1 MTRRRRTTGALT
13 SEQIDAIVRCPLIHR
28 MGDAATGSEVGRPR
42 LHPLAA
48 HLAFSAL
55 IRVWRSGARVD
66 AELPG
71 VWPAFVAGFNDTAEL
86 LGTEPIGVRAQP
98 IAWHHYRRGR
108 DRLINDDNLQA
119 IAEVFTHES
128 LAIARSIGLLLPNGL
143 GSLTYPHPSRTIY
156 GDGTIVRPI
165 YSATRDL
172 GDDPETPGRRTDPDA
187 ADHVRHDG
195 TISGTNFVAVCA
207 RGPGLRQRVVL
218 RAARVPAPGQEAAT
232 AVTAITDV
240 ARLAGA
246 GIQAVAYDGAFTG
259 THIEQLMTTC
269 GLIVVNKVAS
279 APTTD
284 QEKAVGAK
292 KAKQYP
298 LGVHTHR
305 IGRRDCRHNL
315 ICHDGAI
322 HQLDL
327 DDTGDTTLGDRLRR
341 VQVKRVRRSDSWR
354 FTLGI
359 EIACRHGNFTTWIS
373 PHPQAGENHNRRPEN
388 IRLLPQADPRFQT
401 IYGLR
406 NDSESLNSGFKR
418 TLLVDRAM
426 SLGWHRQLLDLYGYA
441 ILTNTLAWA
450 EAATHSEGL
459 PRLRAIG

>member
-1 MTRRRRTTGALT
+1 MSRRRTPGPLT
-13 SEQIDAIVRCPLIHR
+13 AEQIDAIVRCPLIHR
-28 MGDAATGSEVGRPR
+28 MGDAASDSEVGRPR

-71 VWPAFVAGFNDTAEL
+71 VWPAIVTGFNETASEL
-86 LGTEPIGVRAQP
+86 DTEPLEPRAQP

-108 DRLINDDNLQA
+108 DRLINDDNLEA
-119 IAEVFTHES
+119 IADVFTHES
-128 LAIARSIGLLLPNGL
+128 LAIARSFGLLLPNGP
-143 GSLTYPHPSRTIY
+143 GSLTYPHPTRTIY

-165 YSATRDL
+165 YRTTREL
-172 GDDPETPGRRTDPDA
+172 GDDPDTPGRRTDPDA

-195 TISGTNFVAVCA
+195 TISGTNFVAVCT

-232 AVTAITDV
+232 AVVAITDV

-279 APTTD
+279 APTTAD
-284 QEKAVGAK
+284 EKAAGTK

-298 LGVHTHR
+298 LGIHSHR
-305 IGRRDCRHNL
+305 VGRRDCRHNL

-322 HQLDL
+322 HQFDL
-327 DDTGDTTLGDRLRR
+327 DDTGETALGDRLRR
-341 VQVKRVRRSDSWR
+341 VQVKRVRRSDGWR

-359 EIACRHGNFTTWIS
+359 EIACRHGNFTTWLS
-373 PHPQAGENHNRRPEN
+373 PHPQAGETHNRRPEN
-388 IRLLPQADPRFQT
+388 IRLLPQSDPHFQS

-426 SLGWHRQLLDLYGYA
+426 SLGWHRQLLDFYAYA

-450 EAATHSEGL
+450 EAEQRTNSTA
-459 PRLRAIG
+459 RLRAVG